1 MGPRVR
7 KDEESQGNGLRRR
20 EEEPSVRQDSP
31 GPMASNSAQI
41 ATLVFYYIVL
51 TLLAMYGT
59 HRALMVRLY
68 YRHRRDVP
76 RPSGA
81 LPVLPRVTV
90 QLPIYNEVYVVE
102 RLIAAVAALDYPRD
116 LLEIQVLD
124 DSIDETSDVARRV
137 IARYRDLGHDIV
149 HLTRGNR
156 AGYKA
161 GALQAGMEAATGEFL
176 LIFDAD
182 FVPRPEMLRESLPYF
197 SDPAVGM
204 VQARWEHLNRDY
216 SLLTRIQSVFLDGHF
231 VIEHTARHR
240 SGRFFNFN
248 GTAGIWRRR
257 CLQDAGG
264 WQSDTLTEDL
274 DASYRAQL
282 AGWKFVYLKD
292 ATVPAELPVD
302 MNAFK
307 SQQHR
312 WTKGSI
318 QTGRKLLPAI
328 FRSRFPWTVKAEAF
342 FHLTNNFSHVLVV
355 LLALLIVPAILIR
368 ERIGWQRVAIF
379 DFPLFF
385 GATFS
390 FIAFYVCS
398 QREIG
403 RDWKQTLKSM
413 PILLSLGIGLSL
425 TNVHAVLEALA
436 SRKTGFARTPKFGI
450 EGGQGE
456 WRTKKYRAPGN
467 FSLAAEIL
475 LAVYFLAAIVF
486 AVRENYWVGVPFL
499 LIFFNGFAYTAS
511 LSLASGYFGAPRR
524 LELKRAPAPG

>member
-1 MGPRVR
+1 
-7 KDEESQGNGLRRR
+7 
-20 EEEPSVRQDSP
+20 
-31 GPMASNSAQI
+31 MASSTAQI
-41 ATLVFYYIVL
+41 ATLVLYYIVL
-51 TLLAMYGT
+51 ALLAMYGT

-76 RPSGA
+76 RPAGD

-102 RLIAAVAALDYPRD
+102 RLIEAVAALDYPRE

-124 DSIDETSDVARRV
+124 DSSDETRDIARRV
-137 IARYRDLGHDIV
+137 VARYRERGYDIV
-149 HLTRGNR
+149 HRMREDR
-156 AGYKA
+156 AGFKA
-161 GALQAGMEAATGEFL
+161 GALQAGMEAASGEFL
-176 LIFDAD
+176 MIFDAD
-182 FVPRPEMLRESLPYF
+182 FVPRPEILRESLPFF
-197 SDPAVGM
+197 SDPRVGM
-204 VQARWEHLNRDY
+204 VQARWEHLNREY
-216 SLLTRIQSVFLDGHF
+216 SLLTRIQSIFLDGHF

-257 CLQDAGG
+257 CLQEVGG

-274 DASYRAQL
+274 DVSYRAQL

-292 ATVPAELPVD
+292 LAAPGELPVD

-328 FRSRFPWTVKAEAF
+328 FRSAYPWKVKAEAF
-342 FHLTNNFSHVLVV
+342 FHLTNNFSHLLVV
-355 LLALLIVPAILIR
+355 LLALLIVPAIIIR
-368 ERIGWQRVAIF
+368 EQIGWRRVAIL

-390 FIAFYVCS
+390 FIAFYISS

-403 RDWKQTLKSM
+403 RDWKQTLRSM
-413 PILLSLGIGLSL
+413 PLLLSLGIGLSL
-425 TNVHAVLEALA
+425 NNAHAVLEALVN
-436 SRKTGFARTPKFGI
+436 RKTEFARTPKFGI
-450 EGGQGE
+450 EGGEGE
-456 WRTKKYRAPGN
+456 WRSKKYRAPGN
-467 FSLAAEIL
+467 FSLTAEVL
-475 LAVYFLAAIVF
+475 LAVYFLGAIVF
-486 AVRENYWVGVPFL
+486 AVKENYWAGVPFL

-511 LSLASGYFGAPRR
+511 LSLASRFTRASRR
-524 LELKRAPAPG
+524 PELHRAPSPG

>member
-1 MGPRVR
+1 MIPPVGGEKKPDGDELGRGEKEPAVR
-7 KDEESQGNGLRRR
+7 TMS
-20 EEEPSVRQDSP
+20 SHT
-31 GPMASNSAQI
+31 AQI
-41 ATLVFYYIVL
+41 ATLAAYYAVL
-51 TLLAMYGT
+51 ALLAMYGT
-59 HRALMVRLY
+59 HRAMMVRLY

-76 RPSGA
+76 RPAGELSK
-81 LPVLPRVTV
+81 LPRVTV

-102 RLIAAVAALDYPRD
+102 RLIAAVAALDYPRE

-124 DSIDETSDVARRV
+124 DSTDETRL
-137 IARYRDLGHDIV
+137 IAAGAVERYRSRGYDIAHV
-149 HLTRGNR
+149 TRTDR
-156 AGYKA
+156 RGYKA
-161 GALQAGMEAATGEFL
+161 GALQAGMEKSTGEYL

-182 FVPRPEMLRESLPYF
+182 FVPQPELLRQLLPHF

-216 SLLTRIQSVFLDGHF
+216 SLLTRIQSIFLDGHF

-257 CLQDAGG
+257 CLEEIGG

-274 DASYRAQL
+274 DVSYRAQL

-292 ATVPAELPVD
+292 VATPAELPAD
-302 MNAFK
+302 MNGFK

-328 FRSRFPWTVKAEAF
+328 FRSDYSWKVKAEAF
-342 FHLTNNFSHVLVV
+342 FHLTNNFSHLLVV
-355 LLALLIVPAILIR
+355 LLALLIVPAIVIR
-368 ERIGWQRVAIF
+368 DQIGWRRVAVL

-390 FIAFYVCS
+390 FIAFYISS

-403 RDWKQTLKSM
+403 RDWKKMLKWM
-413 PILLSLGIGLSL
+413 PLLLSLGIGMSL
-425 TNVHAVLEALA
+425 NNMHAVLEAVID
-436 SRKTGFARTPKFGI
+436 RKTEFTRTPKFGI
-450 EGGQGE
+450 EAERGD
-456 WRTKKYRAPGN
+456 WKAKKYRSPGN
-467 FSLAAEIL
+467 FSLAGEIL
-475 LAVYFLAAIVF
+475 LAAYFLVAIVF
-486 AVRENYWVGVPFL
+486 AVKYRYWVGVPFL
-499 LIFFNGFAYTAS
+499 LIFFNGFAYTAVF
-511 LSLASGYFGAPRR
+511 SLASRPRHAPP
-524 LELKRAPAPG
+524 PALPQVQVPG

>member
-1 MGPRVR
+1 
-7 KDEESQGNGLRRR
+7 
-20 EEEPSVRQDSP
+20 
-31 GPMASNSAQI
+31 MASSGAQI
-41 ATLVFYYIVL
+41 ATLVLYYIVL
-51 TLLAMYGT
+51 ALLAMYGT

-76 RPSGA
+76 RPAGV

-102 RLIAAVAALDYPRD
+102 RLIEAVAALDYPRE

-124 DSIDETSDVARRV
+124 DSSDETSDVARRV
-137 IARYRDLGHDIV
+137 VARYRERGYDIV
-149 HLTRGNR
+149 HRTREDR

-161 GALQAGMEAATGEFL
+161 GALQAGMDAASGEFL

-182 FVPRPEMLRESLPYF
+182 FVPRPEILRESLPFF
-197 SDPAVGM
+197 SDPGVGM

-216 SLLTRIQSVFLDGHF
+216 SLLTQIQSILLDGHF
-231 VIEHTARHR
+231 VIEHTARNR

-257 CLQDAGG
+257 CLQEAGG

-274 DASYRAQL
+274 DVSYRAQL
-282 AGWKFVYLKD
+282 EGWKFVYLKD
-292 ATVPAELPVD
+292 LAAPGELPVD

-318 QTGRKLLPAI
+318 QTARKLLPAV
-328 FRSRFPWTVKAEAF
+328 FRSAYPWKVKAEAF
-342 FHLTNNFSHVLVV
+342 FHLTNNFSHLLVV

-368 ERIGWQRVAIF
+368 ERIGWRRVAIL

-390 FIAFYVCS
+390 FIAFYISS

-403 RDWKQTLKSM
+403 RDWRETLRSM
-413 PILLSLGIGLSL
+413 PLLLSLGIGLSL
-425 TNVHAVLEALA
+425 NSVHAVLEALVN
-436 SRKTGFARTPKFGI
+436 RRTGFARTPKFGI
-450 EGGQGE
+450 EGGEGE
-456 WRTKKYRAPGN
+456 WRSKKYRAPDN

-475 LAVYFLAAIVF
+475 LAAYFLGTIVF
-486 AVRENYWVGVPFL
+486 AVKENYWAGVPFL

-511 LSLASGYFGAPRR
+511 LSLASTFARAPRR
-524 LELKRAPAPG
+524 PEFQRAPSPG

>member
-1 MGPRVR
+1 
-7 KDEESQGNGLRRR
+7 
-20 EEEPSVRQDSP
+20 
-31 GPMASNSAQI
+31 MASSTAQI

-51 TLLAMYGT
+51 ALLAMYGT

-76 RPSGA
+76 RPAGE

-102 RLIAAVAALDYPRD
+102 RLIEAVAALDYPLE

-124 DSIDETSDVARRV
+124 DSSDETSDVARRV
-137 IARYRDLGHDIV
+137 VARYRERGYDIV
-149 HLTRGNR
+149 HRTREDR
-156 AGYKA
+156 AGFKA
-161 GALQAGMEAATGEFL
+161 GALQAGLEAASGEFL
-176 LIFDAD
+176 MIFDAD
-182 FVPRPEMLRESLPYF
+182 FVPRPEILRESLPFF
-197 SDPAVGM
+197 SDPRVGM
-204 VQARWEHLNRDY
+204 VQARWEHLNREY
-216 SLLTRIQSVFLDGHF
+216 SLLTRIQSIFLDGHF

-257 CLQDAGG
+257 CLQEVGG

-274 DASYRAQL
+274 DVSYRAQL

-292 ATVPAELPVD
+292 LTAPGELPVD

-307 SQQHR
+307 CQQHR

-328 FRSRFPWTVKAEAF
+328 FRSAYPWKVKAEAF
-342 FHLTNNFSHVLVV
+342 FHLTNNFSHLLVV
-355 LLALLIVPAILIR
+355 LLALLIVPAIIIR
-368 ERIGWQRVAIF
+368 ERIGWRRVAIL

-390 FIAFYVCS
+390 FIAFYISS

-403 RDWKQTLKSM
+403 RDWKQTLRSM
-413 PILLSLGIGLSL
+413 PLLLSLGIGLSL
-425 TNVHAVLEALA
+425 NNAHAVLEALMN
-436 SRKTGFARTPKFGI
+436 RKTEFARTPKFGI
-450 EGGQGE
+450 EGGEGE
-456 WRTKKYRAPGN
+456 WRSKKYRAPGN
-467 FSLAAEIL
+467 FSLTAEVL
-475 LAVYFLAAIVF
+475 LAVYFLGAIVF
-486 AVRENYWVGVPFL
+486 AVKENYWVGVPFL
-499 LIFFNGFAYTAS
+499 LVFFNGFAYTAS
-511 LSLASGYFGAPRR
+511 LSLASRFIRAPRR
-524 LELKRAPAPG
+524 PELQRARFPG